1 MKLYYEE
8 NTYRADGSLAIQ
20 AYEYDKEYGGYIPY
34 GMVTVC
40 LVDYGMTPNEN
51 EIFIPTYKMTEPFIA
66 QVMLDLVDEVLGT
79 VPIGMGEGLRVRL
92 KDDWRKHMKT
102 MY

>member
-8 NTYRADGSLAIQ
+8 NTYQADGSLAIQ
-20 AYEYDKEYGGYIPY
+20 AYEYDKLYGGYIPY
-34 GMVTVC
+34 GTVSIC
-40 LVDYGMTPNEN
+40 LAGYGMTPKKN
-51 EIFIPTYKMTEPFIA
+51 EIYIPTYKMSEQFIA
-66 QVMLDLVDEVLGT
+66 QVMLDLVDEVIGV
-79 VPIGMGEGLRVRL
+79 VPIGMGEGLHVKL